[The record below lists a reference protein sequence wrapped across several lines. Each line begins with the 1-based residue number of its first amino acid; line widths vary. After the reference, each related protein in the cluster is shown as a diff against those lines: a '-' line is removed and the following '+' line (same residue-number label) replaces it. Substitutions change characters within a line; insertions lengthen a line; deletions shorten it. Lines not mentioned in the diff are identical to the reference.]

1 MKPVGKITHY
11 YGRVKV
17 AVVDLHGELKV
28 GDSVRIEKEGD
39 GFDQVVSSM
48 QIEKED
54 VEKGGKGDKVSI
66 KVIQVPKKGSL
77 VIVEE

>member
-28 GDSVRIEKEGD
+28 GDYVRIEKEGE
-39 GFDQVVSSM
+39 GFEQTVSSI
-48 QIEKED
+48 QKEGED
-54 VEKGGKGDKVSI
+54 VEKGTKGDVVSI
-66 KVIQVPKKGSL
+66 KVSQIPRKGSL
-77 VIVEE
+77 ILLQE